1 MKPLVSNPLAI
12 GAAPLKGSPVLP
24 GDKSISHRALMIG
37 ALTVGETVVYGMLEG
52 DDVLR
57 TAEALRLLGAEIAP
71 NEDDGVWHIHG
82 VGVGGLGESP

>member
-1 MKPLVSNPLAI
+1 
-12 GAAPLKGSPVLP
+12 
-24 GDKSISHRALMIG
+24 MIG

-71 NEDDGVWHIHG
+71 NEDDGAWHIHG
-82 VGVGGLGESP
+82 VGVGGLGESPEVLDMGNSGTAARLLMGMVCRNPFATVFTGAA